1 MHSIKCSVVVVLYSE
16 FGISLKFKFPHF
28 YFQNI
33 KTKRAATFHPAFILQ
48 DIITKRL
55 EIKILTVYRN

>member
-1 MHSIKCSVVVVLYSE
+1 MVVVDVPSSVFLCSSN
-16 FGISLKFKFPHF
+16 FLAFI
-28 YFQNI
+28 FQNI
-33 KTKRAATFHPAFILQ
+33 ITKRVATFHPAFILQ